1 MASHPYIS
9 GAGNITQMVGFLRK
23 NFPATVNADTVRK
36 LGLASKNES
45 YVINVLQFLGL
56 IDEEGK
62 RTDVGHKVM
71 TTHNEDEFRKAFGG
85 LVRDAYQDLFALRGE
100 DAWTMSRDDLI
111 GYFRSADKTSDIIG
125 SRQAG
130 VFTALSE
137 LCGYESPQSSGNSK
151 SKTTSATGTK
161 KASKKPAAA
170 VAQKPTVTTK
180 TDGEQP
186 SLKAKGDMALTV
198 RIEIN
203 LPAEG
208 TRETYDAIFKSI
220 RANLFP

>member
-23 NFPATVNADTVRK
+23 NFPPTVSADTVRK

-45 YVINVLQFLGL
+45 YVINVLQFLRL
-56 IDEEGK
+56 IDEDGK

-71 TTHNEDEFRKAFGG
+71 TTHNEDDFRKAFGG
-85 LVRDAYQDLFALRGE
+85 LIREAYEDLFAIRGD

-111 GYFRSADKTSDIIG
+111 SYFRSADKTSEIIG

-130 VFTALSE
+130 VFMALSE
-137 LCGYESPQSSGNSK
+137 LAGHEAQPSTGNSK
-151 SKTTSATGTK
+151 PKSSSTASTK
-161 KASKKPAAA
+161 KAAKKPAPVVQAA
-170 VAQKPTVTTK
+170 APTAKGGGDAV
-180 TDGEQP
+180 
-186 SLKAKGDMALTV
+186 SMKAKSDMALTV

-208 TRETYDAIFKSI
+208 SKETYDAIFKSI
-220 RANLFP
+220 KANLFP